1 MIRLAKPQDVEQ
13 IMDIINVIKKEM
25 KKENN
30 PQWNDSYPLEND
42 FMNDIKQNAL
52 YIIEENN
59 KIKAFA
65 SITEDLEDDYEHVN
79 NRTKERSLVIHRL
92 AVAQNDQ
99 KKGYAQK
106 LFSFAMKKALQNN
119 IFYIKADTEIHN
131 IKMNNLF
138 QKLGFQKM
146 VELRWSDNDEIYNY
160 YEKKLGSD

>member
-59 KIKAFA
+59 KIRAFA

-99 KKGYAQK
+99 KKDAFRNYF
-106 LFSFAMKKALQNN
+106 LLQ
-119 IFYIKADTEIHN
+119 
-131 IKMNNLF
+131 
-138 QKLGFQKM
+138 
-146 VELRWSDNDEIYNY
+146 
-160 YEKKLGSD
+160 